1 MSCKR
6 VAKYIVATPSILLHN
21 HLSVI
26 SLDYVHIAVTFS
38 LSQFEFE
45 FRRFNVNRQELT
57 EYDKF
62 SSIIKESH
70 RLPTDMQFTVSYTD
84 PRTRDHLPI
93 TNNDNMLKAFL
104 TAMPFL
110 RIIIYR
116 ERGEFKGF
124 FQCMQAGHCI
134 QWL

>member
-1 MSCKR
+1 MSHKC
-6 VAKYIVATPSILLHN
+6 VAKYYNCYTSNFVVYN

-26 SLDYVHIAVTFS
+26 SLDYAHVPVTFS
-38 LSQFEFE
+38 PILLSQFEFE
-45 FRRFNVNRQELT
+45 FRRFTVNRQELT

-62 SSIIKESH
+62 SSLIRESH
-70 RLPTDMQFTVSYTD
+70 RLPDDMQFTVSYTD
-84 PRTRDHLPI
+84 PRTKDHLPI
-93 TNNDNMLKAFL
+93 TNNDNLLKAFL

-124 FQCMQAGHCI
+124 FQALYM
-134 QWL
+134 